1 MLFDTTAE
9 SIEIKETIKVEWVNS
24 LNMLKVTSKDIGMT
38 STVLLCTLNIYI
50 PNNIRLEIVLVITSI
65 Y

>member
-1 MLFDTTAE
+1 MLFNNTAE

-38 STVLLCTLNIYI
+38 STAFIMHFEHIY
-50 PNNIRLEIVLVITSI
+50 T
-65 Y
+65 